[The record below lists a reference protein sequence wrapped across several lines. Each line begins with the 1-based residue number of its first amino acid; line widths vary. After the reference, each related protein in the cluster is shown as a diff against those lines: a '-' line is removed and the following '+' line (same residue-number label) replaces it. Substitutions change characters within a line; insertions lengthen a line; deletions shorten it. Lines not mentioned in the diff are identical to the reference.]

1 VPLPQRLRAKA
12 REVHLEVGPEALP
25 EVIVLPVGTVEV
37 AVRMARK
44 AVLVGVVAVVVA
56 VEVVLAEEL
65 LPLRRKTGFL

>member
-12 REVHLEVGPEALP
+12 REVGPEALL
-25 EVIVLPVGTVEV
+25 EVIVLPVGTVAEV
-37 AVRMARK
+37 AMEMARK
-44 AVLVGVVAVVVA
+44 AVLVGVVAVEVA

>member
-1 VPLPQRLRAKA
+1 
-12 REVHLEVGPEALP
+12 VHLEVGPEALP
-25 EVIVLPVGTVEV
+25 EVIVLPVETVAEV
-37 AVRMARK
+37 VVRMARK